1 MALFHHCRGD
11 MCGANNV
18 IVWHRQ
24 CVDHCFD
31 VGFHFFDKKEVGVN
45 HQKPEGDFY
54 LDVNSHISK

>member
-18 IVWHRQ
+18 IVWHRH
-24 CVDHCFD
+24 CVDHWFY

-45 HQKPEGDFY
+45 HQKPEGECNLY
-54 LDVNSHISK
+54 LDVNSHI